1 MLASMAKIVPKDI
14 PVVDRKDHRMQLGTL
29 LSNDDL
35 VAKVIKTLEE
45 LNVMDHTYVIM
56 AIILLRV
63 CGWLVFVDHRFASL

>member
-45 LNVMDHTYVIM
+45 LNVMDHTYVI
-56 AIILLRV
+56 LS
-63 CGWLVFVDHRFASL
+63 CDHGYHLGTCVWVACPC